1 MVSFVDIIDRFI
13 NEIKLWRIWVGHLNS
28 HRRIECT
35 GQVTM
40 QAAIFDN
47 FYAASNKRAICF
59 GSQKTTNAGP

>member
-1 MVSFVDIIDRFI
+1 
-13 NEIKLWRIWVGHLNS
+13 
-28 HRRIECT
+28 
-35 GQVTM
+35 M